1 MDDDILDDATQKVIG
16 QMIRAS
22 RTLPEDFFLVP
33 AMQELAW
40 FVARSALSDE
50 DRSLLIGV
58 GAVIIRESTAE
69 LSAQIQAA
77 MAIANAKGGTNGKQE
92 G

>member
-33 AMQELAW
+33 AMQELAG
-40 FVARSALSDE
+40 FVGRSTLSDE

-58 GAVIIRESTAE
+58 GAVIIRESTAV
-69 LSAQIQAA
+69 SAPTVRQWQSPTP
-77 MAIANAKGGTNGKQE
+77 KE

>member
-1 MDDDILDDATQKVIG
+1 MNDDILDDATQRVIG

-33 AMQELAW
+33 AMQELAG
-40 FVARSALSDE
+40 FVGRSTLSDE

-58 GAVIIRESTAE
+58 GAVIIRESRAE

-77 MAIANAKGGTNGKQE
+77 MAIANAKGE
-92 G
+92 MR